1 MPTADPTQSAPPEG
15 APQLSTDTR
24 RSRPL
29 VPLALALVIGIALG
43 EASDTFPVGTA
54 VLGAGWWG
62 FQRLA
67 GRSLP
72 PGLVFGLRQWLVV
85 IVAAAYTLATPPSSP
100 DPRLTTIDPVT
111 VEVVLATPVRHMPDW
126 ASVAAG
132 RLRIHTPQG
141 DRVLD
146 GRIRLSGPSAVFDG
160 LRYGDIVRVT
170 AAFHPPRGFRNPG
183 LFDYGEW
190 LERQDIVAVA
200 TLKAGGIVRVGHRF
214 SPILDPI
221 YGWRE
226 RIRAAALASLPTETA
241 PIFLAMVTGET
252 GYLTADLRD
261 RFMASGTVHLLSIS
275 GSHLGLIA
283 FAVFFCARWAVLR
296 LPERLL
302 LRMTLRVTPSQVAA
316 AVTLVPV
323 TFYALLAGGQVA
335 TLRALLMIALYLLAV
350 MLHRED
356 DLLNALALAAI
367 AILAWDPHTLRDV
380 SFQLSFLS
388 VLCIALGIEWWK
400 ARFVQAPDD
409 RPPTWKT
416 RLSSKIALVI
426 VTSVAAGVGTAPLV
440 AHHFNQVNWVG
451 LVSNSV
457 IIPLAGAFVVPLGL
471 VSGVAAAIG
480 DTTALP
486 LAALNSFALDLL
498 LRTVE
503 NFAAWPSAILYVA
516 APPMAAIA
524 VGYLAMAALLERRL
538 TPWKRGLAGGALV
551 FLVVP
556 WLVGVPR
563 WGSTAS
569 LEITFLDV
577 GQGDGAIV
585 RFPSSEVMVVDS
597 GRRFHELDVGRT
609 VVAPMLWNQSVRR
622 IDYLVASHPQLDHVG
637 GLAYL
642 AERFAIGQVWTNG
655 RRLDLWVSRR
665 LADLAASRRIPES
678 IVASPEHPLWV
689 GAARVWRLNPLA
701 SMPFAVPVKSISEN
715 DRSVVLRV
723 EYGRASVLLTGDLE
737 TPGERGLVNAEPSRD
752 LLRST
757 VIKVPHHGSRGSLD
771 RAFLRAVSPQ
781 AAVVSVGANNTY
793 GHPTPE
799 MLAAYKRLGARVF
812 RTDLDGAVKLVT
824 DGARLDVYRYQDLTP
839 QPVRLGHGMVADE
852 WRNLRTLLGSP
863 IPALSLDLSKTEL
876 PL

>member
-1 MPTADPTQSAPPEG
+1 MPTADLTQTAQPEG
-15 APQLSTDTR
+15 VPQLSTDTR
-24 RSRPL
+24 LSRPL
-29 VPLALALVIGIALG
+29 VPLALATVVGIVLG
-43 EASDTFPVGTA
+43 ELADTFP
-54 VLGAGWWG
+54 LGATSLGVALWG
-62 FQRLA
+62 LQRLVA
-67 GRSLP
+67 RSLP
-72 PGLVFGLRQWLVV
+72 RVLVLGSRQWLVV
-85 IVAAAYTLATPPSSP
+85 IVAAVYTVATPPPSP
-100 DPRLTTIDPVT
+100 DPALITLDPVT
-111 VEVVLATPVRHMPDW
+111 VEALVVTPVRHMPDW
-126 ASVAAG
+126 ASVVAG

-141 DRVLD
+141 DRALD
-146 GRIRLSGPSAVFDG
+146 GRIRLSGPPAVLDG
-160 LRYGDIVRVT
+160 LRYGDTVRVT
-170 AAFHPPRGFRNPG
+170 GAFHPPRGFRNPG

-190 LERQDIVAVA
+190 LERQDVVAVA
-200 TLKAGGIVRVGHRF
+200 TLKAGSVARIGHRA

-221 YGWRE
+221 YLWRE
-226 RIRAAALASLPTETA
+226 RIRTAALASLPKDTA

-252 GYLTADLRD
+252 GYLTAELRD

-283 FAVFFCARWAVLR
+283 FVIFVSARWAVLR

-302 LRMTLRVTPSQVAA
+302 LRMTLHVTPSQVAA
-316 AVTLVPV
+316 AVTLLPV

-356 DLLNALALAAI
+356 DLLNALALAAL

-388 VLCIALGIEWWK
+388 VLCIALGMEWWK
-400 ARFVQAPDD
+400 ARLVADPSD

-416 RLSSKIALVI
+416 RLSSKIVLLI

-451 LVSNSV
+451 LVSNSI

-471 VSGVAAAIG
+471 LSGVAAAIG
-480 DTTALP
+480 DTTTLP
-486 LAALNSFALDLL
+486 LASLNVFALDVL

-503 NFAAWPSAILYVA
+503 GFAAWPSAILYVA

-524 VGYLAMAALLERRL
+524 VGYLVLAALLDRRL

-556 WLVGVPR
+556 WFVGIPR
-563 WGSTAS
+563 WGSIAS

-577 GQGDGAIV
+577 GQGDGALV
-585 RFPSSEVMVVDS
+585 RFPSGEVMVVD
-597 GRRFHELDVGRT
+597 GGKRFHELDVGRT
-609 VVAPMLWNQSVRR
+609 VVAPMLWNQSVRK

-637 GLAYL
+637 GLAFL
-642 AERFAIGQVWTNG
+642 AERFAIGQAWTNG
-655 RRLDLWVSRR
+655 RRADLWAAQR
-665 LADLAASRRIPES
+665 LDELLTSRRIPES
-678 IVASPEHPLWV
+678 IVGSAEHPVWI
-689 GAARVWRLNPLA
+689 GAARVWRMNPLA
-701 SMPFAVPVKSISEN
+701 SLPFAVPVRSMSEN
-715 DRSVVLRV
+715 DRSIVLRV

-737 TPGERGLVNAEPSRD
+737 TPGERWLVNAGPSRD
-752 LLRST
+752 LLHST

-771 RAFLRAVSPQ
+771 PVFLRTVSPQ
-781 AAVVSVGANNTY
+781 VAVVSVGANNTY

-799 MLAAYKRLGARVF
+799 MLAAYRRLGAKVY

-824 DGARLDVYRYQDLTP
+824 DGTRLDVYRYPDLTP
-839 QPVRLGHGMVADE
+839 QPVRWGKDMAGSE
-852 WRNLRTLLGSP
+852 WRNLRTVLGSP

>member
-15 APQLSTDTR
+15 APRLSTDTR
-24 RSRPL
+24 LSRPL

-43 EASDTFPVGTA
+43 ELADLFP
-54 VLGAGWWG
+54 LGATALGVALWG
-62 FQRLA
+62 LHRVA

-72 PGLVFGLRQWLVV
+72 RVLVFAPRQWLVL
-85 IVAAAYTLATPPSSP
+85 IAAVAYTLATPPPSP
-100 DPRLTTIDPVT
+100 DPRLITADPVT
-111 VEVVLATPVRHMPDW
+111 VEAELDAPIHHMPEW
-126 ASVAAG
+126 ASVTAG
-132 RLRIHTPQG
+132 RLRIHTSQG
-141 DRVLD
+141 DRALA
-146 GRIRLSGPSAVFDG
+146 GHIRLSGPSAVFDG

-190 LERQDIVAVA
+190 LERQNVVAVG
-200 TLKAGGIVRVGHRF
+200 TLKASGISPIGHRS

-221 YGWRE
+221 YLWRE
-226 RIRAAALASLPTETA
+226 RIRAAALASLPEDTA

-252 GYLTADLRD
+252 GYLTAKLRD
-261 RFMASGTVHLLSIS
+261 SFMASGTVHLLSIS

-283 FAVFFCARWAVLR
+283 FVIFVGARWTILR

-316 AVTLVPV
+316 AVTLAPV

-350 MLHRED
+350 MLHRQD
-356 DLLNALALAAI
+356 DLFNALALAAL
-367 AILAWDPHTLRDV
+367 AILAWDPHALRDV

-388 VLCIALGIEWWK
+388 VLCIALGMEWWK
-400 ARFVQAPDD
+400 ARLLANPDD

-416 RLSSKIALVI
+416 RLFSKITLLI

-457 IIPLAGAFVVPLGL
+457 IIPLAGVLVVPLGL

-480 DTTALP
+480 DTPTLP
-486 LAALNSFALDLL
+486 LASLNAFALDLL

-503 NFAAWPSAILYVA
+503 SFAAWPFAILYVA
-516 APPMAAIA
+516 APPLAAVALGYMA
-524 VGYLAMAALLERRL
+524 LAGLLDRRL

-556 WLVGVPR
+556 WLAGVPR
-563 WGSTAS
+563 WGSNAS
-569 LEITFLDV
+569 LDITFLDV

-585 RFPSSEVMVVDS
+585 RFPSGEVMVVD
-597 GRRFHELDVGRT
+597 GGKRFHELDVGRT
-609 VVAPMLWNQSVRR
+609 VVAPMLWNRGIR
-622 IDYLVASHPQLDHVG
+622 KINYLVASHPQLDHIG
-637 GLAYL
+637 GLPFL
-642 AERFAIGQVWTNG
+642 AERFAIGQAWTNG
-655 RRLDLWVSRR
+655 RRADLWASQR
-665 LADLAASRRIPES
+665 LDELVASRRIPES
-678 IVASPEHPLWV
+678 IVASAEHPLWI

-701 SMPFAVPVKSISEN
+701 SLPFAVPAKSISEN
-715 DRSVVLRV
+715 DRSIVLRV
-723 EYGRASVLLTGDLE
+723 EYGRASVLLTGDLG
-737 TPGERGLVNAEPSRD
+737 TPGERGLVDTEPSRD
-752 LLRST
+752 LLPST

-771 RAFLRAVSPQ
+771 PAFLRAVSPRV
-781 AAVVSVGANNTY
+781 AVVSVGANNTY

-799 MLAAYKRLGARVF
+799 MLAAYKRLGAGVF
-812 RTDLDGAVKLVT
+812 RTDLDGAETLVT
-824 DGARLDVYRYQDLTP
+824 DGTRLDVFRYQDLTP
-839 QPVRLGHGMVADE
+839 QPVQWGNGMAATE
-852 WRNLRTLLGSP
+852 WRNLRTVLGSP
-863 IPALSLDLSKTEL
+863 IPALSLDLSKTEP